1 MKKVALVEFYEQ
13 QPAVRS
19 RKHQA
24 NTHKYVQES
33 ITVRKQILISDLHV
47 ISYRS
52 DLCFLVFGSLWSSLQ
67 AGSIKKSLL
76 ATKAYVDAQDHKPLL
91 GLMPRSIYIHMKARP
106 DARSL
111 PTNLPYQ
118 LLTASHLIF
127 PCLKICTN
135 DKESPI
141 TVTQVW
147 RTEVTNI
154 RVPVHMQLL
163 NKKRSFG
170 R

>member
-91 GLMPRSIYIHMKARP
+91 LGLMPRSIYIH

-127 PCLKICTN
+127 PCL
-135 DKESPI
+135 
-141 TVTQVW
+141 
-147 RTEVTNI
+147 
-154 RVPVHMQLL
+154 
-163 NKKRSFG
+163 
-170 R
+170 

>member
-141 TVTQVW
+141 TVTQV
-147 RTEVTNI
+147 
-154 RVPVHMQLL
+154 
-163 NKKRSFG
+163 
-170 R
+170 